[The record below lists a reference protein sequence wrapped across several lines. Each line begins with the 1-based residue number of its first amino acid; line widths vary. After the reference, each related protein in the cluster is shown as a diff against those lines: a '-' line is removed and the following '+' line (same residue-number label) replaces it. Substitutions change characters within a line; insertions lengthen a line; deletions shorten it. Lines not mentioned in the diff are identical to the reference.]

1 MAIWQLHFQLI
12 PINGKKCDQNILLS
26 DASTSILTSELPA
39 TVSWNEEDKLFGDLD
54 ATCVEIVFYHSAIDE
69 ISVRLDIRSLFQKQL
84 NAIIEFARFN
94 NLQILYNEKTI
105 PATADN
111 VCTMIRQCDALRFL
125 KNPQQFLKEL
135 SETNQ

>member
-1 MAIWQLHFQLI
+1 MAVWQLHFRLI
-12 PINGKKCDQNILLS
+12 PINGKKYDQNILLS
-26 DASTSILTSELPA
+26 DASTSILTAELPVTA
-39 TVSWNEEDKLFGDLD
+39 SWNEEDKLFGDLD
-54 ATCVEIVFYHSAIDE
+54 TTCVEIVFYHSAIDE

-125 KNPQQFLKEL
+125 KNPQQFLTEL
-135 SETNQ
+135 SGTNN

>member
-12 PINGKKCDQNILLS
+12 PTNGEKYDQNILLS

>member
-12 PINGKKCDQNILLS
+12 PINGKEYDQNILLS
-26 DASTSILTSELPA
+26 DASTSILTAELPA
-39 TVSWNEEDKLFGDLD
+39 TASWNEEDKLFGDLD
-54 ATCVEIVFYHSAIDE
+54 TTCVEIAFYHSVIDE
-69 ISVRLDIRSLFQKQL
+69 ISVRLDIRSLSQKQL

-105 PATADN
+105 SATADN

>member
-12 PINGKKCDQNILLS
+12 PINGEKYDQNILLS

-54 ATCVEIVFYHSAIDE
+54 ATCVEIVFYHSAIDK

>member
-12 PINGKKCDQNILLS
+12 PTKGEKYDQNIVLS
-26 DASTSILTSELPA
+26 DASTSILTSDLPA

-69 ISVRLDIRSLFQKQL
+69 ISARLDIRSLFQKQL

>member
-1 MAIWQLHFQLI
+1 MAITLSTNSDKW
-12 PINGKKCDQNILLS
+12 KKYDQNILLS

>member
-12 PINGKKCDQNILLS
+12 PTNGEKYDQNILLS
-26 DASTSILTSELPA
+26 DASTSILTAELPA
-39 TVSWNEEDKLFGDLD
+39 TASWNEEDKLFGDLD